1 MKTEV
6 LEALLFIFDTCV
18 DEETGA
24 MAQDIAIEASL
35 NEVGF
40 SDQETTKAM
49 AWIDGLAQWRINTD
63 ELELNPKS
71 IRILSPSEQKVLPL
85 ECINYIYELERLGI
99 LAAVSREIVIDR
111 AVALA
116 MDEALDIEKI
126 RWIAMVVLFNS
137 ANQQDVFALMEFN
150 DGNWTAH

>member
-24 MAQDIAIEASL
+24 MAKDIAIEASL

-40 SDQETTKAM
+40 TDQEATKAM

-71 IRILSPSEQKVLPL
+71 IRILSPSEQKALPL

-99 LAAVSREIVIDR
+99 LSAVSREIVIDR

-116 MDEALDIEKI
+116 VDETLDIEKI